1 MILHGSDSTFSW
13 KNFQSAAFTSWVY
26 FSQFSEY
33 VLFQCQS
40 KDPEVH
46 ISAQPV
52 TPSSSLDFSEER
64 ALTYIHSA
72 AWEGAGASLSLP
84 EAAMLC
90 DVWDPASPLLPWDAM
105 LGRRV

>member
-1 MILHGSDSTFSW
+1 MILHGSDSTFCW

-33 VLFQCQS
+33 VLFWCQS

-46 ISAQPV
+46 ISAQPL

-64 ALTYIHSA
+64 ALTYIRSP
-72 AWEGAGASLSLP
+72 AWEGAGTSLNIP
-84 EAAMLC
+84 GAAQLC
-90 DVWDPASPLLPWDAM
+90 NTQDPASPPLPWDVL
-105 LGRRV
+105 LGRGV